1 MGNKGNSAVNGLFL
15 RALLLGSEIFPYGGS
30 FKGIVFV
37 STCIVIVMRKELG
50 FNKEKF
56 IFYANFALF

>member
-15 RALLLGSEIFPYGGS
+15 RALLLGSDIFSYGES

-37 STCIVIVMRKELG
+37 STPIVIVMRKKLG